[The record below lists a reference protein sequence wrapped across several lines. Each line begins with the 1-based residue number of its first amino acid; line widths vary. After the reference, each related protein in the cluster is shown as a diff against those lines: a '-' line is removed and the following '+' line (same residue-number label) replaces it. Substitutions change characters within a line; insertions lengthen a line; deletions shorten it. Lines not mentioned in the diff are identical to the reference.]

1 MSRQRLVF
9 RWLGWLAVAAVLL
22 GAAYGTRALWLGAL
36 GRALVLSESPFQAE
50 AVVVLAGD
58 DTGER
63 ILKGAELV
71 KEGHARIALVSGPQC
86 CYGMHESDLA
96 IPFAVRHGYP
106 QQWFVPVTSA
116 SQSTRD
122 EAQAMVREIERRQ
135 IARFLVVTSNYHSAR
150 AARVYRA
157 LVPAARFRM
166 ISTSDPRFDPD
177 AWWRTREG
185 EKQFAME
192 WMKTVAYWIGK

>member
-1 MSRQRLVF
+1 MVENMSRWL
-9 RWLGWLAVAAVLL
+9 RWLAIAAVLL
-22 GAAYGTRALWLGAL
+22 AAAYGTRALSLGAI
-36 GRALVLSESPFQAE
+36 GGALVVSVSPFQAE

-58 DTGER
+58 DTGGR
-63 ILKGAELV
+63 ILKAAELV
-71 KEGHARIALVSGPQC
+71 KQGYARIAFVSGPEC
-86 CYGMHESDLA
+86 CYGMHESDVA

-106 QQWFVPVTSA
+106 QQWFIPVTS
-116 SQSTRD
+116 SSKSTRD

-135 IARFLVVTSNYHSAR
+135 IVRFLVVTSNYHSAR

-166 ISTSDPRFDPD
+166 IAAPYPGFDPD

-192 WMKTVAYWIGK
+192 WMKTVAYWMGK